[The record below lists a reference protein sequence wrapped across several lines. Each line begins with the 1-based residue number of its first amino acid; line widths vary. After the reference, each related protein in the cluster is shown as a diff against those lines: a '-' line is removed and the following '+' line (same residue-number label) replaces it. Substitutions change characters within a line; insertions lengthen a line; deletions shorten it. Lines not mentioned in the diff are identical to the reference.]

1 MKSTSA
7 KVSLEHN
14 EMLSEI
20 KSTQPTDMMSL
31 EDDKNVI
38 NDITNDALANTLAD
52 VYEHTE
58 REHNLTLLQA
68 FKEYKKAVL
77 WSIIVSLTIV
87 MDGYNI
93 TLLGSLFGFGS
104 FKKEYG
110 HLLPDGSYDLTASW
124 QTALSMMNSV
134 GNIFGIV
141 IGSWYVDKIGHRRLM
156 LVAFVFA
163 VGFTFILVFAPSKEV
178 LLVGQLLMGFP
189 NGIFGVIGPMYASE
203 VCPVALRGYLT
214 TYVNIAFIIGQLISQ
229 GVLKGLSGKDF
240 SWSYRI
246 PFAVQ
251 WFWPLV
257 LVIPIAVVP
266 DSPWYLIRKG
276 KISQAKKSYQ
286 RLVSSKST
294 EADIVNAI
302 EFMIHTTKMEQ
313 EVQAGATYLDCFR
326 GVDLRRTEVSAIGLM
341 IQSVTLGN
349 VMSFAVYFFEQAGI
363 DSSNAFT
370 LGIVQYAIGF
380 VGTIISWM
388 LLARNVG
395 RRTLYLTG
403 LGLCGLSFLVMGFIS
418 LAPASNQSVKWGTA
432 SLLFVAVFFYD
443 MTIGPIAFSLVGEM
457 SSTRLRAKTIG
468 ISRNLFHTWSI
479 VNSVIYP
486 YMLNQT
492 EGNWKGKVGFF
503 QFGVIVLAFTWAYFR
518 LPEPT
523 GRTYE
528 ELGIMF
534 IKKVRARDFKNY
546 KIDTLDINEV
556 VHGDTISIQKE

>member
-1 MKSTSA
+1 MGSVTGKISIEHSEDIESIRPTEIGEG
-7 KVSLEHN
+7 KV
-14 EMLSEI
+14 
-20 KSTQPTDMMSL
+20 
-31 EDDKNVI
+31 EDISK
-38 NDITNDALANTLAD
+38 DALDKTLAD
-52 VYEHTE
+52 VYEHTDK
-58 REHNLTLLQA
+58 EHSLTLMQA
-68 FKEYKKAVL
+68 LKEYKKAVM

-93 TLLGSLFGFGS
+93 TLLSSLFGFAS

-110 HLLPDGSYDLTASW
+110 QLLSNGEYDLTASW

-134 GNIFGIV
+134 GNIFGI
-141 IGSWYVDKIGHRRLM
+141 ILGSWSVDYIGHKRLM
-156 LVAFVFA
+156 QISFVFA
-163 VGFTFILVFAPSKEV
+163 VGFTFILVFANSKEV

-189 NGIFGVIGPMYASE
+189 NGVFGVIGPMYASE

-229 GVLKGLSGKDF
+229 GVLKGLANKTF
-240 SWSYRI
+240 NWSYRI

-251 WFWPLV
+251 WFWPVV
-257 LVIPIAVVP
+257 LVGPLAIVP
-266 DSPWYLIRKG
+266 DSPWWLVRKG
-276 KISQAKKSYQ
+276 EITRAKNAYK
-286 RLVSSKST
+286 RLVTNKSDS
-294 EADIVNAI
+294 EISNAI
-302 EFMIHTTKMEQ
+302 EFMVHTTKMEQ

-326 GVDLRRTEVSAIGLM
+326 GVDLRRTEISAIGLM

-363 DSSNAFT
+363 DNSNAFT

-380 VGTIISWM
+380 VGTVISWV
-388 LLARNVG
+388 LLARNFG
-395 RRTLYLTG
+395 RRTLYLLG
-403 LGLCGLSFLVMGFIS
+403 LGLCGLSFLIMGFIS
-418 LAPASNQSVKWGTA
+418 LAPPSNLSVKWGTA

-443 MTIGPIAFSLVGEM
+443 MTIGPIAFSLASEM

-468 ISRNLFHTWSI
+468 ISRNLFHVWSI

-486 YMLNQT
+486 YMLNQS

-503 QFGVIVLAFTWAYFR
+503 QVGIIAVAFTWAYFR
-518 LPEPT
+518 LPEPA

-534 IKKVRARDFKNY
+534 IRKVKARDFKKY
-546 KIDTLDINEV
+546 QIDTLDINEIV
-556 VHGDTISIQKE
+556 QIDAKQKNAEKQ